1 MHTDGE
7 AYERFMG
14 RWSRRLAPVFL
25 DFVGVQ
31 DGQSVLDVGS
41 GTGSVAGAVLSTRQT
56 SRVMGI
62 DASADYIARAGERLQ
77 SERVTFE
84 QGDAQ
89 RLRFPRASFDR
100 TVSLLVLNF
109 IPDAAAALHEMIRVT
124 KPGGVVAAAVWDY
137 GNGMEMLRFF
147 WDEAI
152 ALDPSSDGRHERHM
166 PFSRQGELTRLWR
179 EGGLTDVHEVPL
191 TIPLDFA
198 AFDDYWKSF
207 LGGQGPAGAYV
218 SALPDDHRSQLEHRL
233 RARLIGMAEDRRIH
247 LNARAWAVKGTVFVS

>member
-14 RWSRRLAPVFL
+14 RWSQRMAPVFL

-31 DGQSVLDVGS
+31 EGHRVLDIGS
-41 GTGSVAGAVLSTRQT
+41 GTGSLAGAVLGTTQT
-56 SRVMGI
+56 SRVVGI
-62 DASADYIARAGERLQ
+62 DASADYIARAREGLQ

-89 RLRFPRASFDR
+89 RLRFPHASFDR
-100 TVSLLVLNF
+100 TLSLLVLNF
-109 IPDAAAALHEMIRVT
+109 IPDATAALREMIRVT
-124 KPGGVVAAAVWDY
+124 KPDGLVAAAVWDY
-137 GNGMEMLRFF
+137 GQGMEMLRLF

-152 ALDPSSDGRHERHM
+152 ALDPASDARHERHM

-179 EGGLTDVHEVPL
+179 EGGLADVHEVPL

-198 AFDDYWKSF
+198 AFDDYWEPF
-207 LGGQGPAGAYV
+207 LGRQGPAGAYV
-218 SALPDDHRSQLEHRL
+218 STLPHNRRSQLEDRL
-233 RARLIGMAEDRRIH
+233 RTRLIGAADGRNIR
-247 LNARAWAVKGTVFVS
+247 LKGRAWAVKGTVIVS